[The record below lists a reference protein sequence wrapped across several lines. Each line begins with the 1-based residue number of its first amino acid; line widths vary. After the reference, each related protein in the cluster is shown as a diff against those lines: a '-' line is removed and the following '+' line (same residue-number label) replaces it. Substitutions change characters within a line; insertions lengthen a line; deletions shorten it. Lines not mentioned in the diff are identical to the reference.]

1 MPSTGPRPR
10 TPRDPLLLALLGLPA
25 VGAVT
30 TLAVLAHLT
39 SWDVSTESALMV
51 VFSVVSTV
59 WSVLPFA
66 AAVAVGL
73 SVRRHWRGGSAAVVV
88 GDVLLVAQTVW
99 FLSDV
104 LTSESS
110 TAVLGLLFAPA
121 LQAALAGVTL
131 LAAIGLAR
139 LRGRRRP
146 RTA

>member
-1 MPSTGPRPR
+1 MDPTASRAR
-10 TPRDPLLLALLGLPA
+10 RDPLLLALLGLPA
-25 VGAVT
+25 VGAVV
-30 TLAVLAHLT
+30 TLVVLAYLT
-39 SWDVSTESALMV
+39 SWDVSTESAPMV

-66 AAVAVGL
+66 GAVAVGL
-73 SVRRHWRGGSAAVVV
+73 SVRRHWRRGAGAVVV

-121 LQAALAGVTL
+121 LQAAVAGVTL

-139 LRGRRRP
+139 LRGRGRT